1 MTNKPITKESLFMH
15 VGALGDF
22 SSALIT
28 LTDLLPERT
37 SLSQASF
44 FLIAGAADIAGQ
56 QPTFTEL
63 KEVLGP
69 AINRSLHSTYRTLLP
84 PSRTVPYGAG
94 LLERHENPYDN
105 RQKILKL
112 TPKGREVFAQLIIAL
127 KGTAHE
133 TETKA

>member
-1 MTNKPITKESLFMH
+1 MKNKNTRENLHLH
-15 VGALGDF
+15 VGALADF

-28 LTDLLPERT
+28 LTSMLPERT

-44 FLIAGAADIAGQ
+44 FLLAGAADIAGK

-63 KEVLGP
+63 KEALGP
-69 AINRSLHSTYRTLLP
+69 AINRSLHSTYRALLT

-94 LLERHENPYDN
+94 LLERQENPYDN

-112 TPKGREVFAQLIIAL
+112 TPKGREIFAALIL
-127 KGTAHE
+127 EMKGTAHE
-133 TETKA
+133 AEAQD